1 MALVNVYFSLGSNL
15 GDREAN
21 IFDAL
26 RRMDEAFGVHYSAL
40 SGLIETEPMGFSG
53 GKFLNAAVLYRI
65 PVPERWF
72 DSAHQPGRRDTPPV
86 PERSRRA
93 GGSTPLTNRTEEQ
106 SMAGGSTPLTNRAEV
121 VLQIVKSIER
131 EMGRTDPP
139 EYDSEG
145 KRVYHSRIIDIDILF
160 YGRETI
166 DIPELTIPH
175 RGIAD
180 RPFVMVP
187 LRQIARRSLREAFPE
202 YFKNKR

>member
-1 MALVNVYFSLGSNL
+1 MVVNVYFSLGSNL

-21 IFDAL
+21 ILEAL
-26 RRMDEAFGVHYSAL
+26 RRMDEAFGVNYSAL
-40 SGLIETEPMGFSG
+40 SSLIETEPVGFSG

-65 PVPERWF
+65 PAE
-72 DSAHQPGRRDTPPV
+72 S
-86 PERSRRA
+86 
-93 GGSTPLTNRTEEQ
+93 PLWTLY
-106 SMAGGSTPLTNRAEV
+106 M
-121 VLQIVKSIER
+121 IKSIER
-131 EMGRTDPP
+131 EMGRMDPP

-160 YGRETI
+160 YGREII

-175 RGIAD
+175 KGIAN

-187 LRQIARRSLREAFPE
+187 LRQIARRSLRDAFPE

>member
-1 MALVNVYFSLGSNL
+1 MVVNVYFSLGSNL

-21 IFDAL
+21 ILEAL

-40 SGLIETEPMGFSG
+40 SSLIETEPMGFSG

-65 PVPERWF
+65 PVPER
-72 DSAHQPGRRDTPPV
+72 
-86 PERSRRA
+86 SRR
-93 GGSTPLTNRTEEQ
+93 
-106 SMAGGSTPLTNRAEV
+106 AGGSTPLTNRAEV

-160 YGRETI
+160 YGREII
-166 DIPELTIPH
+166 DTPELTIPH
-175 RGIAD
+175 KGIAD
-180 RPFVMVP
+180 RPFVMIP
-187 LRQIARRSLREAFPE
+187 LRQIARRSLRMAFPE
-202 YFKNKR
+202 YFQK

>member
-1 MALVNVYFSLGSNL
+1 MNVYFSLGSNL

-53 GKFLNAAVLYRI
+53 GKFLNAAVLYRL
-65 PVPERWF
+65 
-72 DSAHQPGRRDTPPV
+72 PV

-93 GGSTPLTNRTEEQ
+93 GGSTPLTNR
-106 SMAGGSTPLTNRAEV
+106 AEV
-121 VLQIVKSIER
+121 VLRQVKSIER

-160 YGRETI
+160 YGREII

-175 RGIAD
+175 KGIAD

>member
-1 MALVNVYFSLGSNL
+1 MVVNVYFSLGSNL

-21 IFDAL
+21 ILEAL

-40 SGLIETEPMGFSG
+40 SSLIETEPVGFSG

-65 PVPERWF
+65 PAE
-72 DSAHQPGRRDTPPV
+72 S
-86 PERSRRA
+86 
-93 GGSTPLTNRTEEQ
+93 PLWTLY
-106 SMAGGSTPLTNRAEV
+106 M
-121 VLQIVKSIER
+121 IKSIER
-131 EMGRTDPP
+131 EMGRMDPP

-160 YGRETI
+160 YGREMI

-175 RGIAD
+175 KGIAD

-187 LRQIARRSLREAFPE
+187 LRQIARRSLRDAFPE